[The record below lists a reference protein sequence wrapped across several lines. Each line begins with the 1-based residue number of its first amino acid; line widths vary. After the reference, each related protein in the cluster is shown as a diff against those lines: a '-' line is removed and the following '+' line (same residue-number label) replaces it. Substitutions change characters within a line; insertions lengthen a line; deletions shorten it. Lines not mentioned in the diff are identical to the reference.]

1 MEAVCGDSA
10 NGPSE
15 VKCVPPTVLP
25 SEIEGA
31 SKNKSSDE
39 TQPLSTPPMSPLTTT
54 CTNADTLNLYEYPDV
69 SLSALS
75 RNFVVDLPNIEIT
88 SLDVTANGCFI
99 LAGCSN
105 GMVVLFD
112 MTSKDK

>member
-1 MEAVCGDSA
+1 MESPESSAVVDVRSDSPIDGA
-10 NGPSE
+10 KVFSE
-15 VKCVPPTVLP
+15 STPQNESMICTKDD
-25 SEIEGA
+25 
-31 SKNKSSDE
+31 SKN
-39 TQPLSTPPMSPLTTT
+39 
-54 CTNADTLNLYEYPDV
+54 LYAFPDV
-69 SLSALS
+69 SQSVLS
-75 RNFVVDLPNIEIT
+75 RNFVVELPNIEIT